1 VTAPGRDRASLP
13 HVLWIG
19 GAPGAGKT
27 TVGLRLARRYG
38 LRLYSA
44 DTRTWV
50 HRDRALAAGNA
61 AAERWEALSPE
72 ERRRRVSP
80 AELLAMSLHADRGAM
95 VVDDLRALPA
105 ASLIVA
111 EGSTLPAW
119 VVAAGIADRSH
130 TVWLIPTAALQ
141 RARLAGRATAAPQ
154 ARLYLLL
161 GELIARE
168 ASEHALPTL
177 PVDGS
182 AGIAGTT
189 EAVAGLFADTLAA
202 GPLAAG
208 RGERRALLR
217 EANEAIAAQVRGYH
231 TRPWARGDA
240 DTVVRGFACECGDR
254 GCVAGVPLPVGALGD
269 GPVLARDHGQ
279 DRDGAPR
286 KSP

>member
-1 VTAPGRDRASLP
+1 M
-13 HVLWIG
+13 
-19 GAPGAGKT
+19 
-27 TVGLRLARRYG
+27 
-38 LRLYSA
+38 YSA
-44 DTRTWV
+44 DTRTWA

-61 AAERWEALSPE
+61 AARRWEALSPAQ
-72 ERRRRVSP
+72 RWQRASP
-80 AELLAMSLHADRGAM
+80 AGLLAMSLHAERGAM

-105 ASLIVA
+105 APLIVA

-119 VVAAGIADRSH
+119 VVSAGIADRSRA
-130 TVWLIPTAALQ
+130 VWLLPTAALQ
-141 RARLAGRATAAPQ
+141 RARLACRATAEPQ

-168 ASEHALPTL
+168 ASEHAVPTL

-182 AGIAGTT
+182 AGIAATT
-189 EAVAGLFADTLAA
+189 EAVERLFADALAD
-202 GPLAAG
+202 GPPMAG

-231 TRPWARGDA
+231 ARPWARGDA
-240 DTVVRGFACECGDR
+240 EGVMREFACECGDPA
-254 GCVAGVPLPVGALGD
+254 CTAGVPLPVGALGD

>member
-1 VTAPGRDRASLP
+1 VR

-19 GAPGAGKT
+19 GAPGSGKT
-27 TVGLRLARRYG
+27 TVALRLARRHG

-61 AAERWEALSPE
+61 AARRWEALSPG
-72 ERRRRVSP
+72 ERGRCASP
-80 AELLAMSLHADRGAM
+80 AELLAMSLHAERGAM

-105 ASLIVA
+105 APLIVA

-119 VVAAGIADRSH
+119 AVSAGIADRSRA
-130 TVWLIPTAALQ
+130 VWLIPTAALQ
-141 RARLAGRATAAPQ
+141 RARLAGRATAEPRV
-154 ARLYLLL
+154 RLYLLL

-168 ASEHALPTL
+168 ASEHAVPTL

-182 AGIAGTT
+182 AGVAATT
-189 EAVAGLFADTLAA
+189 EAVARLFAGALGA
-202 GPLAAG
+202 GPLATG
-208 RGERRALLR
+208 SRERQALLR

-231 TRPWARGDA
+231 ARPWARGDA
-240 DTVVRGFACECGDR
+240 DTVVREFACECGDR
-254 GCVAGVPLPVGALGD
+254 ACTRGVPLAVGALGD
-269 GPVLARDHGQ
+269 GPVLARDHGRN
-279 DRDGAPR
+279 RDGAPR